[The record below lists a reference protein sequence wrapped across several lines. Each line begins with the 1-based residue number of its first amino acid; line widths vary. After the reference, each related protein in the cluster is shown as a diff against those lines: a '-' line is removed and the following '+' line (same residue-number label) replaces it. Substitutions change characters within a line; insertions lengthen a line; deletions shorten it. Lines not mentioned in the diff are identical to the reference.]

1 MFRGASLFSP
11 GAANSNQG
19 DSCVRISPK
28 QGDIEPRWFI
38 IDAEGKVLG
47 RLSTAIAT
55 IISGKAKPTYTPFLD
70 TGDHVI
76 VINAEKIVLT
86 GKKETDKIYRHHSLY
101 PGGLKSKEA
110 RFVRAEKPESMIE
123 EAVWGML
130 PKNKIGRKML
140 KKLKVYRGTDHP
152 HHRAAAREVR
162 SQGVIRRNALGSG

>member
-1 MFRGASLFSP
+1 MRTYF
-11 GAANSNQG
+11 
-19 DSCVRISPK
+19 PK

-38 IDAEGKVLG
+38 VDAENKVLG
-47 RLSTAIAT
+47 RLSTEIAT
-55 IISGKAKPTYTPFLD
+55 IISGKNKPTYTPFLD

-86 GKKETDKIYRHHSLY
+86 GKKETDKVYRSHSLY
-101 PGGLKSKEA
+101 PGGLKQRAA
-110 RFVRAEKPESMIE
+110 RFVRAEKPERMIE

-152 HHRAAAREVR
+152 HEAQKPEKLELAK
-162 SQGVIRRNALGSG
+162 

>member
-1 MFRGASLFSP
+1 MRTYF
-11 GAANSNQG
+11 
-19 DSCVRISPK
+19 PK
-28 QGDIEPRWFI
+28 QGDIIPRWFV

-86 GKKETDKIYRHHSLY
+86 GKKETDKIYRHHSSY

-152 HHRAAAREVR
+152 HGAQQPEKFEVKK
-162 SQGVIRRNALGSG
+162 

>member
-1 MFRGASLFSP
+1 MRTYF
-11 GAANSNQG
+11 
-19 DSCVRISPK
+19 PK
-28 QGDIEPRWFI
+28 QGDIIPRWFL

-86 GKKETDKIYRHHSLY
+86 GKKETDKIYRHHSSY

-152 HHRAAAREVR
+152 HTAQQPEKFEVKK
-162 SQGVIRRNALGSG
+162 